1 MNAKTN
7 ALTGKLNGLTIH
19 GMNAGVVG
27 KTPVS
32 KNVKTVG
39 KWTAQKNKMNAG
51 TTVKD
56 VTTP

>member
-7 ALTGKLNGLTIH
+7 ALIGKLNGKTIH

-27 KTPVS
+27 KTPVL

-39 KWTAQKNKMNAG
+39 IWTAQKKEMNAG

-56 VTTP
+56 VTTL